1 VSDEGTERP
10 SPWAAERFGSIA
22 GETWRR
28 IPRALAATVAH
39 ATQAHRASRLKTK
52 HAFGST
58 RWALQYDE
66 LRNHLVELPDVHVVR
81 PARAFYRLVIAHGN
95 LLLPWRYAE
104 DAVTRLDDPRA
115 LRSMRSLTR
124 EMLLRFGD
132 GAPGSDRPPHWEQ
145 HALFQVDAGASGADP
160 VDPGTGDGID
170 PLDALQPPPRPVL
183 IAYACNPAHGLI
195 DVQWGDAFLDED
207 GALHW
212 RHRERLPVP
221 NRARPG

>member
-1 VSDEGTERP
+1 MSDESTERP
-10 SPWAAERFGSIA
+10 STWAGERFGPIA

-66 LRNHLVELPDVHVVR
+66 LRNHLVELPGVHVVR
-81 PARAFYRLVIAHGN
+81 PARAFYRLVIANGN

-132 GAPGSDRPPHWEQ
+132 GAGAAELPHWEQ
-145 HALFQVDAGASGADP
+145 DPLFQVDPGSVDAAEPGA
-160 VDPGTGDGID
+160 DGID
-170 PLDALQPPPRPVL
+170 PFDALQPPPRPVL
-183 IAYACNPAHGLI
+183 IAYSCNPAHGLI

-212 RHRERLPVP
+212 RYRERLPVP
-221 NRARPG
+221 KRGRPVGA

>member
-1 VSDEGTERP
+1 MSDESTERP
-10 SPWAAERFGSIA
+10 SRWAAERFGEIA
-22 GETWRR
+22 EETWRR

-66 LRNHLVELPDVHVVR
+66 LRNHLNELPDVHVIR
-81 PARAFYRLVIAHGN
+81 PARAFYRLVVAHGN

-104 DAVTRLDDPRA
+104 DAATRLDDPRA

-132 GAPGSDRPPHWEQ
+132 GARISQLPRWEQ
-145 HALFQVDAGASGADP
+145 DALFHVDGGVTAEPSESGA
-160 VDPGTGDGID
+160 DGID
-170 PLDALQPPPRPVL
+170 PLDLFQPPPRAVL

-195 DVQWGDAFLDED
+195 DVQWGDASLDED
-207 GALHW
+207 GALRW
-212 RHRERLPVP
+212 RYRERLTVP
-221 NRARPG
+221 KRGRPG